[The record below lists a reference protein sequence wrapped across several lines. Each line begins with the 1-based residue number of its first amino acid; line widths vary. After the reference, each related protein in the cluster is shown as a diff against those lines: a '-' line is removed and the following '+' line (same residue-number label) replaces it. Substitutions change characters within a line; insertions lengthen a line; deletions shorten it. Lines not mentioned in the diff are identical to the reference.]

1 MSILKVIKRVI
12 MICEEY
18 NKPVND
24 IDVVDID
31 LVDGLLLV
39 SLENG
44 TNFSLAYR
52 FMTVGE
58 LTDKVISA
66 CKWGE

>member
-1 MSILKVIKRVI
+1 MSILKVIKTVI
-12 MICEEY
+12 MVCEEY
-18 NKPVND
+18 NKSVND
-24 IDVVDID
+24 IDI
-31 LVDGLLLV
+31 VDGLLLV

-52 FMTVGE
+52 FMTLEQIV
-58 LTDKVISA
+58 DKVISA

>member
-12 MICEEY
+12 MVCEEY
-18 NKPVND
+18 NKSVND
-24 IDVVDID
+24 IDLI
-31 LVDGLLLV
+31 DGLLLV

-52 FMTVGE
+52 FMTIE
-58 LTDKVISA
+58 QIEDKVISA
-66 CKWGE
+66 CRWGE

>member
-12 MICEEY
+12 MVCEEY
-18 NKPVND
+18 NKPVDD
-24 IDVVDID
+24 IDV
-31 LVDGLLLV
+31 VDGLLLV
-39 SLENG
+39 SLKNG

-52 FMTVGE
+52 FMALEQIV
-58 LTDKVISA
+58 DKTISA

>member
-12 MICEEY
+12 MVCEEY
-18 NKPVND
+18 NKTVA
-24 IDVVDID
+24 DID
-31 LVDGLLLV
+31 LIDGLLLV

-52 FMTVGE
+52 FMTVE
-58 LTDKVISA
+58 EITDKVISA

>member
-1 MSILKVIKRVI
+1 MSILKVIKTVI
-12 MICEEY
+12 MVCEEY
-18 NKPVND
+18 NKSVN
-24 IDVVDID
+24 DID

-58 LTDKVISA
+58 ITDKVISA
-66 CKWGE
+66 CKWSE

>member
-1 MSILKVIKRVI
+1 MSILKVIKKVI
-12 MICEEY
+12 MVCNVY
-18 NKPVND
+18 NKEVQ
-24 IDVVDID
+24 DID

-52 FMTVGE
+52 FMTKEE

-66 CKWGE
+66 CKWSE

>member
-1 MSILKVIKRVI
+1 MSILKVIKMVI
-12 MICEEY
+12 MACEEY
-18 NKPVND
+18 NKSVD
-24 IDVVDID
+24 DID
-31 LVDGLLLV
+31 LIDGLLLV

-52 FMTVGE
+52 FMTAE
-58 LTDKVISA
+58 EIRDKVISA

>member
-12 MICEEY
+12 MVCEEY
-18 NKPVND
+18 NKSVN
-24 IDVVDID
+24 DID

-52 FMTVGE
+52 FMTAGE
-58 LTDKVISA
+58 ITDKVISA
-66 CKWGE
+66 CKWSE

>member
-18 NKPVND
+18 NKSVD
-24 IDVVDID
+24 DID
-31 LVDGLLLV
+31 LIDGLLLV
-39 SLENG
+39 SLKNG

-52 FMTVGE
+52 FMTPEE
-58 LTDKVISA
+58 LRDKVISA

>member
-12 MICEEY
+12 MVCEEY
-18 NKPVND
+18 NKPVD
-24 IDVVDID
+24 DID
-31 LVDGLLLV
+31 LIDGLLLV
-39 SLENG
+39 SLKNG

-52 FMTVGE
+52 FMSTKE

>member
-12 MICEEY
+12 MVCEEY
-18 NKPVND
+18 NKPVDD
-24 IDVVDID
+24 IDV
-31 LVDGLLLV
+31 VDGLLLV
-39 SLENG
+39 SLKNG

-52 FMTVGE
+52 FMTPGE
-58 LTDKVISA
+58 ITDKVTSA

>member
-1 MSILKVIKRVI
+1 MSILKVIKTVI
-12 MICEEY
+12 KVCEEY
-18 NKPVND
+18 NKKVD
-24 IDVVDID
+24 DID
-31 LVDGLLLV
+31 LIDGLLLV

-58 LTDKVISA
+58 ITDKVISA
-66 CKWGE
+66 CKWSE

>member
-1 MSILKVIKRVI
+1 MSILKVIKKVI
-12 MICEEY
+12 MVCEEY
-18 NKPVND
+18 NKKVD
-24 IDVVDID
+24 DID
-31 LVDGLLLV
+31 LIDGLLLV

-52 FMTVGE
+52 FMSEQE
-58 LTDKVISA
+58 LENKVISS

>member
-1 MSILKVIKRVI
+1 MSILKVIKTVI
-12 MICEEY
+12 MVCEEY
-18 NKPVND
+18 NKSVN
-24 IDVVDID
+24 DID

-52 FMTVGE
+52 FMTIE
-58 LTDKVISA
+58 EITDKVISA

>member
-12 MICEEY
+12 MVCEEY
-18 NKPVND
+18 NKSVN
-24 IDVVDID
+24 DID

-58 LTDKVISA
+58 ITDKVISA
-66 CKWGE
+66 CKWSE

>member
-12 MICEEY
+12 MVCEEY
-18 NKPVND
+18 NKSVN
-24 IDVVDID
+24 DID

-39 SLENG
+39 NLENG
-44 TNFSLAYR
+44 VNFSLAYR
-52 FMTVGE
+52 FMTVE
-58 LTDKVISA
+58 EITDKVISA

>member
-18 NKPVND
+18 NKPVDD
-24 IDVVDID
+24 IDV
-31 LVDGLLLV
+31 VDGLLLV
-39 SLENG
+39 SLKNG

-52 FMTVGE
+52 FMTLEQIV
-58 LTDKVISA
+58 DKTISA

>member
-12 MICEEY
+12 MVCEEY
-18 NKPVND
+18 NKSVND
-24 IDVVDID
+24 IDI
-31 LVDGLLLV
+31 VDGLLLV

-52 FMTVGE
+52 FMTKEE

-66 CKWGE
+66 CKWSE

>member
-12 MICEEY
+12 MVCEEY
-18 NKPVND
+18 NKSVND
-24 IDVVDID
+24 IDI
-31 LVDGLLLV
+31 VDGLLLV

-52 FMTVGE
+52 FMAAE
-58 LTDKVISA
+58 EITDKVISA
-66 CKWGE
+66 CK

>member
-12 MICEEY
+12 MVCEEY
-18 NKPVND
+18 NKSVND
-24 IDVVDID
+24 IDLI
-31 LVDGLLLV
+31 DGLLLV

-52 FMTVGE
+52 FMTTE
-58 LTDKVISA
+58 EITDKTISA

>member
-12 MICEEY
+12 MVCEEY
-18 NKPVND
+18 NKPVDD
-24 IDVVDID
+24 IDI
-31 LVDGLLLV
+31 VDGLLLV
-39 SLENG
+39 SLKNG